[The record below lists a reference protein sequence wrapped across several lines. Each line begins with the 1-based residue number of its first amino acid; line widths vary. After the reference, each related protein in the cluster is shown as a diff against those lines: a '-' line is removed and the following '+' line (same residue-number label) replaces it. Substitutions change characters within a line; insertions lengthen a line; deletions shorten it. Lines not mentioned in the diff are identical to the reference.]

1 MAQLRQ
7 DHQEFTRRNAEIVV
21 VGPEDARAFASYWQR
36 EQLPFIGL
44 PDPTHQVADL
54 YGQQVKLLKFG
65 RMPAL
70 AVVDSL
76 AQVRYRHYGSSMSDI
91 PPNQEILAVLDQLNQ
106 AATTATSPM
115 PALASPFAS

>member
-7 DHQEFTRRNAEIVV
+7 DYQEFTRRNAEIVV
-21 VGPEDARAFASYWQR
+21 VGPEDARSFAYYWQR

-44 PDPTHQVADL
+44 PDPEHQVADL

-76 AQVRYRHYGSSMSDI
+76 GQIRYRHYGSSMSDI

-115 PALASPFAS
+115 PALASPPIS

>member
-76 AQVRYRHYGSSMSDI
+76 AQIRYRHYGSSMSDI

-115 PALASPFAS
+115 PALASHPIS